1 MSFQWDIVANKAKLF
16 IETKFIDLTTPKFEK
31 LDDFNAVY
39 KGNLPLPY
47 VSYLLYL
54 I

>member
-16 IETKFIDLTTPKFEK
+16 IETKFIDLK